1 MRLYFAALM
10 AVGLAACTPAV
21 PDSNPDRGGG
31 VGFGN
36 YSQYQQRQLERE
48 RALQGSTLP
57 AASAVTAQ
65 TLDPS
70 GQTLPASGAA
80 PGSPTP
86 AQTAIAQSNTRPTA
100 IPAPTQTVAS
110 APAATDEAAE
120 IAASARAALG
130 NSGQAPVQ
138 ASPSNPAPALINNP
152 GISDEQDFDA
162 VAARQTIESDAER
175 RARQAAQYQVV
186 APTAVPERE
195 TSGPNLIQYALST
208 QHPKGQQI
216 VRRVGFNLANKN
228 ARNCAGFDSDDAA
241 QEEFL
246 RQGGP
251 NRDRLALDPDGDG
264 YACGWDP
271 APFRR
276 AINN

>member
-1 MRLYFAALM
+1 MRGFFAVMVA
-10 AVGLAACTPAV
+10 AGLAACAPAV
-21 PDSNPDRGGG
+21 PDSNPDRGRG
-31 VGFGN
+31 VGFDS
-36 YSQYQQRQLERE
+36 YSGYQQRQLERD
-48 RALQGSTLP
+48 RALQGTSLP
-57 AASAVTAQ
+57 NAPAVTAQ

-70 GQTLPASGAA
+70 RPAAPSAPGAQAAPAA
-80 PGSPTP
+80 PGAQTP
-86 AQTAIAQSNTRPTA
+86 AQQALATQPVRVPPANTG
-100 IPAPTQTVAS
+100 TQQ
-110 APAATDEAAE
+110 TDEAAE

-130 NSGQAPVQ
+130 NSGSEPVQ

-162 VAARQTIESDAER
+162 VSSRQSIESDAQR
-175 RARQAAQYQVV
+175 LAQQRAQYQVV
-186 APTAVPERE
+186 APTAVPERTE
-195 TSGPNLIQYALST
+195 SGPNLIEYALGT
-208 QHPKGQQI
+208 RHAKGEQI
-216 VRRVGFNLANKN
+216 IRRVGFNLANKN
-228 ARNCAGFDSDDAA
+228 RRNCAGFESDDAA

-264 YACGWDP
+264 FACGWDP